1 MVEITNKTRQ
11 VVYFP
16 KTYAGSTTSLNLHLH
31 SELSQKDWFFDVQDL
46 ASLKDYYKFSVD
58 FTAVDDGEFNY
69 YVKADDD
76 ALDSGLIRIGVS
88 QSNNGQYGDDGIE
101 IVQYDMYAEPTPPT
115 PSGYTVF
122 FDSKGG
128 EKELTVRLDGD
139 WHISGDTY
147 FYINPMSGTGEQ
159 TITVSAGTYPACS
172 CTGTGETSTVN
183 IVNESGKA
191 IPLSI
196 HQGSN
201 DLYLGQLH
209 LNILGV
215 TGGTYDGSYI
225 HFPSTGGS
233 YTIEFYFEVKDRGT
247 RDDFR
252 GPSAFRTTFTE
263 IENPEDD
270 KVWTYTAQVSGF
282 SMDEW
287 DGNRPG
293 SREVE
298 FIYHPCK
305 ECTSYHYGYYAVS
318 VALIPRPELRVET
331 DLPGYV
337 YGNPNVPA
345 TGGTYTFTVN
355 STMDWTGNTVNLTT
369 SAYNITLSQSSGES
383 GTTVVTATIPEN
395 TDNNENNFVIEF
407 GIPNATQHGDI
418 PVYAS
423 FYVVQGATPA
433 PSGATAI
440 TLNVPSVIIGE
451 GKATVTVEPSGAV
464 VDLYFSADESSP
476 TEAAIDQEGNIYVLA
491 NGVTTICVEDLN
503 SGLKDCKE
511 ITCVLEPSEIYVQ
524 TLIDEGYANV
534 VTGAGGT
541 YIEIQESCP
550 YSAAEILDLGE
561 VARNEKKLSGD
572 TNNVILWDQPL
583 PNGWTNSDI
592 TSIYS
597 GKTLNF
603 TPRARMYWALGDVDS
618 FEVTFA
624 GGSYQVNDYPWGSG
638 GNNNGV
644 FAPRYNSATGPDYF
658 WKSPKNLT
666 VNFTDTYGT
675 VCQTMF
681 AEMQTTTAVTI
692 NVNGF
697 FSCVDWT
704 GWFEDCYNLE
714 TLTLNGM
721 FRYDFTRLCH
731 NMFKN
736 CEKLQSVPYVV
747 AWGRDH
753 IQNTVRPHTQPG
765 GSADAG
771 GMFQNCPALQSIG
784 LTLDFECIS
793 LSGCVVDG
801 ETQVALSAPMVQ
813 CANLTDV
820 RIKNLGHNSW
830 DFANANGKV
839 YIPKMDVA
847 SIEYILNN
855 VQDETGNGYTLTFS
869 TLHQGQ
875 ISTAAISNA
884 QNKGWTIA
892 WE

>member
-1 MVEITNKTRQ
+1 MKIYNNIHIPEGLGFADENYEKIYNSGYTAGYEAGYNDYECQRLCWLEDMEGNRLINGVITLPMTGGLASVKIVCNSDDIEWRFGDMISPFGTGATGVGTTVISKQIGEGPQGPDFYVWQPLFSTNAEVVPGSKVRLTYEGLVPNVTFSPDFSHSTQQGWTVEEDGDNYYITVTESGRAVNFAIILASNTAYTVNYREDLTGVFDITGLPNPWEGMGGHHYLASVRMPFHDTQ
-11 VVYFP
+11 RRYV
-16 KTYAGSTTSLNLHLH
+16 
-31 SELSQKDWFFDVQDL
+31 FDVYSDDL
-46 ASLKDYYKFSVD
+46 YINTVVL
-58 FTAVDDGEFNY
+58 
-69 YVKADDD
+69 D
-76 ALDSGLIRIGVS
+76 AKYS
-88 QSNNGQYGDDGIE
+88 
-101 IVQYDMYAEPTPPT
+101 APTPPT
-115 PSGYTVF
+115 
-122 FDSKGG
+122 
-128 EKELTVRLDGD
+128 
-139 WHISGDTY
+139 
-147 FYINPMSGTGEQ
+147 
-159 TITVSAGTYPACS
+159 
-172 CTGTGETSTVN
+172 
-183 IVNESGKA
+183 
-191 IPLSI
+191 
-196 HQGSN
+196 
-201 DLYLGQLH
+201 
-209 LNILGV
+209 
-215 TGGTYDGSYI
+215 
-225 HFPSTGGS
+225 
-233 YTIEFYFEVKDRGT
+233 
-247 RDDFR
+247 
-252 GPSAFRTTFTE
+252 
-263 IENPEDD
+263 
-270 KVWTYTAQVSGF
+270 
-282 SMDEW
+282 
-287 DGNRPG
+287 
-293 SREVE
+293 
-298 FIYHPCK
+298 
-305 ECTSYHYGYYAVS
+305 
-318 VALIPRPELRVET
+318 
-331 DLPGYV
+331 
-337 YGNPNVPA
+337 
-345 TGGTYTFTVN
+345 
-355 STMDWTGNTVNLTT
+355 
-369 SAYNITLSQSSGES
+369 
-383 GTTVVTATIPEN
+383 
-395 TDNNENNFVIEF
+395 
-407 GIPNATQHGDI
+407 
-418 PVYAS
+418 
-423 FYVVQGATPA
+423 

-503 SGLKDCKE
+503 SGLKDCKN

-541 YIEIQESCP
+541 YIEILESCP

-583 PNGWTNSDI
+583 PNGWTNADI

-603 TPRARMYWALGDVDS
+603 TPRARMFWALGDVDN
-618 FEVTFA
+618 FEITFA

-658 WKSPKNLT
+658 WKSPKNLA
-666 VNFTDTYGT
+666 VNFTDSYGT
-675 VCQTMF
+675 VSQTMF
-681 AEMQTTTAVTI
+681 AEMQTTTALTI

-697 FSCVDWT
+697 FSVVDWT
-704 GWFEDCYNLE
+704 GMYEDCYNLE

-721 FRYDFTRLCH
+721 FRYDFTRLIH
-731 NMFKN
+731 NMYKN

-753 IQNTVRPHTQPG
+753 VQNTVRPHTQPG

-801 ETQVALSAPMVQ
+801 ETQVALTAPMIE

-830 DFANANGKV
+830 DFTDAEGKL
-839 YIPKMDVA
+839 YAPKMDVA

-869 TLHQGQ
+869 TLHQGD
-875 ISTAAISNA
+875 ISSAAISNA
-884 QNKGWTIA
+884 QSKGWTIA
-892 WE
+892 YA